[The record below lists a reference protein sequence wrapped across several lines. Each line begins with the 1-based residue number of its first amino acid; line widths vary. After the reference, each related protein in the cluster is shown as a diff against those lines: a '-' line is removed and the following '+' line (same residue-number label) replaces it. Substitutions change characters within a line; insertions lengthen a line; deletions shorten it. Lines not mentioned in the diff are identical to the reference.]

1 MASERESVMQKK
13 MFKVITPIEKA
24 NGGGK
29 YWMRLGTAFT
39 NKDESINVYLDA
51 IPVNQKEWTLQL
63 REMDEEDFKKKEH
76 PSLAL
81 PMSAPAVTSNPAA
94 LPF

>member
-1 MASERESVMQKK
+1 MQKK

-24 NGGGK
+24 DGKGK

-63 REMDEEDFKKKEH
+63 REMDEEDFKKKDGTFAAR
-76 PSLAL
+76 PTL
-81 PMSAPAVTSNPAA
+81 PLGAITTPPPTAPRAEPV
-94 LPF
+94 PF